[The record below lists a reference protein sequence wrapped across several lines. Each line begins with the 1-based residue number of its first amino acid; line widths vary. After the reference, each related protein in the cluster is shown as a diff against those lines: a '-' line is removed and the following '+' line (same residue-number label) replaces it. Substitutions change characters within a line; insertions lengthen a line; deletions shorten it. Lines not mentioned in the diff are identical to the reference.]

1 MLLDMSMEK
10 QKHPQRKDIRLRD
23 YNYSS
28 PGVYF
33 VTICTAK
40 RRNLFWQG
48 AFDAVAYYDQTVGA
62 SCARPQNLPL
72 SNWGKIVLE
81 QLEIWNDTY
90 PSVSL
95 NSYVIMPNHLHI
107 LVEITA
113 DENGRPQVAPTL
125 SQMIQQF
132 KGAVTKRIGKPV
144 WQKLFMEHV
153 IRDNQD
159 YVTRL
164 NYIHQNPARW
174 CDDELYIEG

>member
-1 MLLDMSMEK
+1 METENSK
-10 QKHPQRKDIRLRD
+10 LPQRKEIRLKD
-23 YNYSS
+23 YDYSS

-40 RRNLFWQG
+40 RKNLFWQG
-48 AFDAVAYYDQTVGA
+48 TFDVDAYYDQTVGA

-72 SNWGKIVLE
+72 SDWGKIVLD
-81 QLEIWNDTY
+81 QLEIWGNAY
-90 PSVSL
+90 KNVSL
-95 NSYVIMPNHLHI
+95 NSYVIMPNHLHL

-132 KGAVTKRIGKPV
+132 KGAVTKRIGKPI

-164 NYIHQNPARW
+164 NYIYENPARW
-174 CDDELYIEG
+174 FYDELYVEE

>member
-1 MLLDMSMEK
+1 MKIDNPK
-10 QKHPQRKDIRLRD
+10 FPKRKEIRLKD
-23 YNYSS
+23 YDYSS

-40 RRNLFWQG
+40 RKNIFWQG
-48 AFDAVAYYDQTVGA
+48 ALDVDSYYDHSVGA
-62 SCARPQNLPL
+62 SCARPQKLPL

-81 QLEIWNDTY
+81 QLDIWNSTY
-90 PSVSL
+90 QSVSL
-95 NSYVIMPNHLHI
+95 NAYVIMPNHLHI

-132 KGAVTKRIGKPV
+132 KGAVSKRIGKPI

-153 IRDNQD
+153 IRDCQD

-164 NYIHQNPARW
+164 NYIYKNPLRW
-174 CDDELYIEG
+174 LDDELYTEE

>member
-1 MLLDMSMEK
+1 METRN
-10 QKHPQRKDIRLRD
+10 QKLPQRKEIRLKD

-28 PGVYF
+28 PGIYF

-40 RRNLFWQG
+40 RKNLFWHG
-48 AFDAVAYYDQTVGA
+48 VFDLVAYYAQTVGA

-72 SNWGKIVLE
+72 SNLGKIVLE

-90 PSVSL
+90 QNVCL

-132 KGAVTKRIGKPV
+132 KGAVTKMIGKSI

-153 IRDNQD
+153 IRDSQD
-159 YVTRL
+159 YVTKL
-164 NYIHQNPARW
+164 NYIYENPARW
-174 CDDELYIEG
+174 GDDELYIEG